1 MSPQRA
7 PQRAFETKVRVIY
20 GDTDQMG
27 VVYYANYFRYFEA
40 GRTEFFRSCGGTYLE
55 MEKTGFGLP
64 VVEAHCDYKVSA
76 RFDDVV
82 VIKTWVEE
90 LRRASL
96 RFDYQARRESDQVL
110 LATGHTVHACVALG
124 GKPVRLPEAVVRL
137 LTGS

>member
-1 MSPQRA
+1 MST
-7 PQRAFETKVRVIY
+7 RAFETKLRVIY

-64 VVEAHCDYKVSA
+64 VVQASCDYRVSA

-82 VIKTWVEE
+82 VIKTWVEQM
-90 LRRASL
+90 RRASL
-96 RFDYQARRESDQVL
+96 RFAYEARREADGLL
-110 LATGHTVHACVALG
+110 LATGHTTHACVGHG